1 MLRATLKSLLAR
13 KLRLALSA
21 MAVILGVMF
30 VAGSFVLTDTLGR
43 SFESMFDSA
52 YAHTDVVVQPKPK
65 VDGQIAGGDSPVPGV
80 LTADDKKA
88 IEAIPGVAAVHAIAD
103 GEGARVVG
111 SDGKVV
117 TTVGPPRLGGNWLDG
132 VGGAEIRD
140 GHAPQNDNQVVLN
153 VEQAKKAGLKVGDQ
167 VTVLTPGG
175 KRTFELA
182 GTFGYAGGLDGRGG
196 VLEVRFT
203 DKVAQELML
212 GQAGAYTSFDVDA
225 APGQSPEAVRDAI
238 AARTGGAYEVKTGAE
253 LAKTIADQFKSVLDG
268 LNKVLLGFGAVAL
281 FVGTFLILNI
291 FSITVAQ
298 RTKELA
304 LTRALGASRRQM
316 IGSVLAEA
324 IVVGLTGSLLGLA
337 AGLGV
342 GWVLAM
348 VAANVSGLILAP
360 IALPASA
367 VIAAFSVGLV
377 ITVLAALLPAL
388 RASRVPPI
396 AALQEVATP
405 DRPLTKLSVSGGLVT
420 AAGVA
425 LMAYGLTGDGHL
437 WPMLG
442 GVMFA
447 FIGVALL
454 SPLVGKPVVAA
465 LGRIFSWSVAG
476 KLGRLNSGRNPRRT
490 AITAAA
496 LMIGIALITAA
507 STVLTSGDQ
516 SLRGAAAREVHADL
530 LVTGQNSTDV
540 MPTFAHSTM
549 DAIRKIPGVASASSE
564 VYARALVGKH
574 GHGVSVVDD
583 LPAMAAQFSLK
594 PSGSNAGTL
603 SALGPADAI
612 VDADTAVEEGVR
624 VGDAVRVVLPKGDPV
639 EFHIAAIYAE
649 NDFYGGYL
657 LGSAALEHLVSPD
670 PSVGT
675 ITLADGASESAVRDQ
690 ISRLLA
696 DNPEVSVMTKGEYLD
711 QASGQI
717 GTLLTMVTILLALAI
732 LIAVLGVII
741 TLWLSVLE
749 RTRELGL
756 LRAIGLGRAA
766 TMRMIT
772 VEAVVITLF
781 GTLLGLATGVG
792 MGAAVVR
799 SLKGE
804 GITDFAVPWSQLTA
818 YLVAGALV
826 GVFAAVLP
834 SIKAARTDVLKAIAY
849 E

>member
-1 MLRATLKSLLAR
+1 MLRATLKSLLGR

-43 SFESMFDSA
+43 SFENMFDTA
-52 YAHTDVVVQPKPK
+52 YAHTDVVVTSKPK
-65 VDGQIAGGDSPVPGV
+65 VEGQMAGDESPVPGL
-80 LTADDKKA
+80 LTAADQAK
-88 IEAIPGVAAVHAIAD
+88 IEEVPGVAKAHPIAQA
-103 GEGARVVG
+103 EGARVIG
-111 SDGKVV
+111 ADGKVV
-117 TTVGPPRLGGNWLDG
+117 TTNGPPRIGGNWIDG

-140 GHAPQNDNQVVLN
+140 GHAPENDNQVVLN
-153 VEQAKKAGLKVGDQ
+153 VGLAKQAKLNVGDR

-175 KRTFELA
+175 KRTFDLA

-212 GQAGAYTSFDVDA
+212 GQPGAYTTFDVDA
-225 APGQSPEAVRDAI
+225 AEGQTPEAVRDAI
-238 AARTGGAYEVKTGAE
+238 AAQTGGAYEVKTGSE
-253 LAKTIADQFKSVLDG
+253 LAKSIADQFKSVLDG
-268 LNKVLLGFGAVAL
+268 LNKVLLGFGGVAL

-304 LTRALGASRRQM
+304 LTRALGASRKQM
-316 IGSVLAEA
+316 IGSVLVEA
-324 IVVGLTGSLLGLA
+324 LMVGLTGSVLGLL

-348 VAANVSGLILAP
+348 VAANMSGLILAP

-367 VIAAFSVGLV
+367 VIAAFSVGIV

-405 DRPLTKLSVSGGLVT
+405 DRPLTKLTVWGSLV
-420 AAGVA
+420 AAVGAA
-425 LMAYGLTGDGHL
+425 LMGYGLSGDGHL

-442 GVMFA
+442 GAMFA

-454 SPLVGKPVVAA
+454 SPLAGKPIVAL
-465 LGRIFSWSVAG
+465 LGRLFSWSVAG

-516 SLRGAAAREVHADL
+516 SLRGSANRDVHADL
-530 LVTGQNSTDV
+530 LITGQNSTDV
-540 MPTFAHSTM
+540 VPTFERSTM
-549 DAIRKIPGVASASSE
+549 DDIRKISGVQTATSE
-564 VYARALVGKH
+564 VYERALVGKH
-574 GHGVSVVDD
+574 GHGVSIVDD
-583 LPAMAAQFSLK
+583 LPAMVAQFSLK
-594 PSGSNAGTL
+594 TSAGTL
-603 SALGPADAI
+603 GALGPADAV
-612 VDADTAVEEGVR
+612 VDAETAVEDGVR
-624 VGDAVRVVLPKGDPV
+624 LGDTVRVVLPKGDPV
-639 EFHIAAIYAE
+639 DFHIVGIYAQS
-649 NDFYGGYL
+649 DFAGSYL
-657 LGSAALEHLVSPD
+657 LGSAALDHVVSPD
-670 PSVGT
+670 PAIAT
-675 ITLADGASESAVRDQ
+675 ITLADGASEKAVRDQ
-690 ISRLLA
+690 VAQLIA
-696 DNPEVSVMTKGEYLD
+696 DNPEVSVMTKSEYLD
-711 QASGQI
+711 QVSGQI
-717 GTLLTMVTILLALAI
+717 STLLTMVTILLALAI
-732 LIAVLGVII
+732 LIAVLGVVI

-781 GTLLGLATGVG
+781 GTLLGLATGLG

-826 GVFAAVLP
+826 GVFAAVIP
-834 SIKAARTDVLKAIAY
+834 AIKAARTDVLKAIAY

>member
-43 SFESMFDSA
+43 SFENMFDSA
-52 YAHTDVVVQPKPK
+52 YAHTDVVVMPKPK
-65 VDGQIAGGDSPVPGV
+65 VDGQMAGGDSPVPGV
-80 LTADDKKA
+80 LTAADKAA
-88 IEAIPGVAAVHAIAD
+88 IEKIPGVAAAHPIAQA
-103 GEGARVVG
+103 EGARVIG
-111 SDGKVV
+111 ADGKVV

-140 GHAPQNDNQVVLN
+140 GHAPQSDNQVVLN

-175 KRTFELA
+175 KRTFDLA

-203 DKVAQELML
+203 EKVAQELML
-212 GQAGAYTSFDVDA
+212 GQAGAYTMFDVDA
-225 APGQSPEAVRDAI
+225 ASGQSVEAVRDAI
-238 AARTGGAYEVKTGAE
+238 TAQTGGAYEVKTGAE
-253 LAKTIADQFKSVLDG
+253 LAKSIADQFKSVLDG
-268 LNKVLLGFGAVAL
+268 LNKVLLGFGGVAL

-304 LTRALGASRRQM
+304 LTRALGASRKQM

-324 IVVGLTGSLLGLA
+324 LVVGLVGSVLGLL

-342 GWVLAM
+342 GWVLALL
-348 VAANVSGLILAP
+348 AANFSGLILAP
-360 IALPASA
+360 IALPVSA
-367 VIAAFSVGLV
+367 VIAAFAVGIV

-396 AALQEVATP
+396 AALQEVAMP
-405 DRPLTKLSVSGGLVT
+405 DRPLTKLTVWGGLV
-420 AAGVA
+420 AAVGA
-425 LMAYGLTGDGHL
+425 GLMGYGLSGDGHL

-442 GVMFA
+442 GAMFA

-454 SPLVGKPVVAA
+454 SPLVGKPVVAV

-516 SLRGAAAREVHADL
+516 SLRGTTEREVKADL
-530 LVTGQNSTDV
+530 LVTGQDSTDV
-540 MPTFAHSTM
+540 VPTFQRSTV
-549 DAIRKIPGVASASSE
+549 DDIRKISGVQSVSSSVRE
-564 VYARALVGKH
+564 RALVGKQ
-574 GHGVSVVDD
+574 GHGVEIVDD
-583 LPAMAAQFSLK
+583 LPALVAQYSLK
-594 PSGSNAGTL
+594 PAGAGAGAL
-603 SALGPADAI
+603 GALGPNDAV
-612 VDADTAVEEGVR
+612 VDTETAVEDGVR
-624 VGDAVRVVLPKGDPV
+624 LGDTVRVVLPKGDPV
-639 EFHIAAIYAE
+639 EFHIVGIYAD
-649 NDFYGGYL
+649 NDFFRNYI
-657 LGSAALEHLVSPD
+657 LGSAALEHVVSAD
-670 PSVGT
+670 PTMAT
-675 ITLADGASESAVRDQ
+675 ITLAGGASEKAVRDQ
-690 ISRLLA
+690 IDTLLA
-696 DNPEVSVMTKGEYLD
+696 GNPEITVMNKAEYLD
-711 QASGQI
+711 QVSGQI

-834 SIKAARTDVLKAIAY
+834 AIKAARTDVLKAIAY

>member
-65 VDGQIAGGDSPVPGV
+65 VDGQIAGGDSPVPGL

-88 IEAIPGVAAVHAIAD
+88 VEAVTGVAAVHPIAEA
-103 GEGARVVG
+103 EGARVIG

-117 TTVGPPRLGGNWLDG
+117 TTVGPPRLGSNWLDG

-153 VEQAKKAGLKVGDQ
+153 VEQATKAGLKVGDQ

-203 DKVAQELML
+203 EKVAQELML
-212 GQAGAYTSFDVDA
+212 GQPGAYTSFDVDA
-225 APGQSPEAVRDAI
+225 APGQSVEAVRDAI
-238 AARTGGAYEVKTGAE
+238 AAKTGGAYEVKTGAE
-253 LAKTIADQFKSVLDG
+253 LAKSIADQFKSVLDG
-268 LNKVLLGFGAVAL
+268 LNKVLLGFGGVAL

-324 IVVGLTGSLLGLA
+324 LVVGLAGSVLGLL

-348 VAANVSGLILAP
+348 LAANVSGLVLAP

-367 VIAAFSVGLV
+367 VIAAFSVGIV

-405 DRPLTKLSVSGGLVT
+405 DRPLTKLTVGGGLVT
-420 AAGVA
+420 AVGVA
-425 LMAYGLTGDGHL
+425 LMGYGLTGNGHL

-454 SPLVGKPVVAA
+454 SPMVGKPLVAA
-465 LGRIFSWSVAG
+465 LGRLFSWSVAG

-530 LVTGQNSTDV
+530 LVSGQESTDV
-540 MPTFAHSTM
+540 VPTFARSTM
-549 DAIRKIPGVASASSE
+549 DDIRKIPGVASAASE
-564 VYARALVGKH
+564 VYERALVGKQ
-574 GHGVSVVDD
+574 GHGVEIVDD
-583 LPAMAAQFSLK
+583 LPALATQFSLK
-594 PSGSNAGTL
+594 AVGGSL
-603 SALGPADAI
+603 SALGPTDAV
-612 VDADTAVEEGVR
+612 VDTETAVEDGVR
-624 VGDAVRVVLPKGDPV
+624 LGDTVRVVLPKGDPV
-639 EFHIAAIYAE
+639 EFRIAAIYTQ
-649 NDFYGGYL
+649 NDFMGGYM
-657 LGSAALEHLVSPD
+657 LGSAALEHSYNPD
-670 PSVGT
+670 PAIAT
-675 ITLADGASESAVRDQ
+675 ITLADGASEQAVRDR
-690 ISRLLA
+690 ITALLA
-696 DNPEVSVMTKGEYLD
+696 GNPEVTVMNKAEYLD

>member
-13 KLRLALSA
+13 KLRLALSG
-21 MAVILGVMF
+21 MAVILGVLF

-43 SFESMFDSA
+43 SFENMFDTA
-52 YAHTDVVVQPKPK
+52 YAHTDVVVTAKPRLPG
-65 VDGQIAGGDSPVPGV
+65 GQGPDAGSGMPGL
-80 LTADDKKA
+80 LTEADRTA
-88 IEAIPGVAAVHAIAD
+88 IEGVSGVAAARGIAQA
-103 GEGARVVG
+103 EGARVIG
-111 SDGKVV
+111 TDGKVV
-117 TTVGPPRLGGNWLDG
+117 TTVGPPRIGANWIDG
-132 VGGAEIRD
+132 VGGAELRD
-140 GHAPQNDNQVVLN
+140 GHAPQNDNQVLLN
-153 VEQAKKAGLKVGDQ
+153 VTQAREAGLKTGDQ
-167 VTVLTPGG
+167 VTVLTPLGR
-175 KRTFELA
+175 RTFELA

-212 GQAGAYTSFDVDA
+212 GQPGGFSSFDVA
-225 APGQSPEAVRDAI
+225 VQPGQDPAAVRDAI
-238 AARTGGAYEVKTGAE
+238 RAKLGDAYTVQTGAE
-253 LAKTIADQFKSVLDG
+253 LAKSIADQFKSVLDG
-268 LNKVLLGFGAVAL
+268 LNKVLLGFAGVAL

-316 IGSVLAEA
+316 IGSVLVEA
-324 IVVGLTGSLLGLA
+324 LAVGLLGSVFGLA

-342 GWVLAM
+342 GWVLAV
-348 VAANVSGLILAP
+348 VAANFSGLVLAP
-360 IALPASA
+360 IALPVSA
-367 VIAAFSVGLV
+367 VIAAFAVGIV
-377 ITVLAALLPAL
+377 ITMLAALLPAL

-405 DRPLTKLSVSGGLVT
+405 DRPLTRLTVSGGLVT

-425 LMAYGLTGDGHL
+425 LMGYGLTGDGHL

-442 GVMFA
+442 GVMLA

-454 SPLVGKPVVAA
+454 SPLAGRPVVAT
-465 LGRIFSWSVAG
+465 LGRLFSWSVAG

-507 STVLTSGDQ
+507 STVLTSGDV
-516 SLRGAAAREVHADL
+516 SLRGATAREVNADL
-530 LVTGQNSTDV
+530 LVTGQESTDIV
-540 MPTFAHSTM
+540 PTFERSRV
-549 DAIRKIPGVASASSE
+549 DDIRGVPGVQTVTSVVWE
-564 VYARALVGKH
+564 RALIGKQVH
-574 GHGVSVVDD
+574 GIEIVDD
-583 LPAMAAQFSLK
+583 LPALAAQYSLR
-594 PSGSNAGTL
+594 PAGGAL
-603 SALGPADAI
+603 PALGATDTV
-612 VDADTAVEEGVR
+612 VDGETAAEDGVR
-624 VGDAVRVVLPKGDPV
+624 LGDTVRVLLPKGDPV
-639 EFHIAAIYAE
+639 EFHVVGIYATSE
-649 NDFYGGYL
+649 FFQGYL
-657 LGSAALEHLVSPD
+657 LGTAALEHLRSANPAMA
-670 PSVGT
+670 T
-675 ITLADGASESAVRDQ
+675 ITLAPGASERAVRDQ
-690 ISRLLA
+690 VESLLT
-696 DNPEVSVMTKGEYLD
+696 DNPEITVMNREEYLD
-711 QASGQI
+711 QVSGQI
-717 GTLLTMVTILLALAI
+717 STLLTMVTILLALAI

-781 GTLLGLATGVG
+781 GTLLGLATGIG

-799 SLKGE
+799 SLHGE
-804 GITDFAVPWSQLTA
+804 GITDFAVPWSQLGA
-818 YLVAGALV
+818 YLAAGALV
-826 GVFAAVLP
+826 GVVAAVLP
-834 SIKAARTDVLKAIAY
+834 AIKAARTDVLKAISY